1 MGVARERAVVVLEP
15 RQALDLWLDTPRW
28 PTFVDGFGAIE
39 QRHERWPEPG
49 ARIVWR
55 SKPGGRG
62 TVTEKIA
69 KLAPPASVVV
79 DVLDD
84 QLSGRQT
91 TTFEPHESGDGCRVL
106 VELDY
111 KLNEGGPLRAVADFV
126 FIRRALRDSIRRTLE
141 RFAVEAAEEAALP
154 DPSRDAP
161 R

>member
-1 MGVARERAVVVLEP
+1 VGVARERTIAILPP
-15 RQALDLWLDTPRW
+15 RQALDLWLDTSRW
-28 PTFVDGFGAIE
+28 PTFVDGFGGIE

-49 ARIVWR
+49 ARVVWR

-62 TVTEKIA
+62 TVTEKVA
-69 KLAPPASVVV
+69 ELEPPGRVVV

-84 QLSGRQT
+84 QLSARQT
-91 TTFEPHESGDGCRVL
+91 VTFESPAGEGDEGCEIL

-111 KLNEGGPLRAVADFV
+111 TLTEGGPLRAVADFI

-154 DPSRDAP
+154 GSP
-161 R
+161 